1 MADTTLDKISSH
13 RILGKHQNET
23 FDLARDYC
31 CGKEHS
37 HLITFGNVER
47 GKRRNAVEVFCE
59 TCAQAK
65 DTHQVVCW
73 LNREWV
79 EMYKSDD

>member
-1 MADTTLDKISSH
+1 MADTTLGKISSH
-13 RILGKHQNET
+13 RVYGKHQNET
-23 FDLARDYC
+23 FDLAHNYC
-31 CGKEHS
+31 CGKGHS
-37 HLITFGNVER
+37 HLITFGNFER

-65 DTHQVVCW
+65 GTHQVVCW

-79 EMYKSDD
+79 EMYRSDD